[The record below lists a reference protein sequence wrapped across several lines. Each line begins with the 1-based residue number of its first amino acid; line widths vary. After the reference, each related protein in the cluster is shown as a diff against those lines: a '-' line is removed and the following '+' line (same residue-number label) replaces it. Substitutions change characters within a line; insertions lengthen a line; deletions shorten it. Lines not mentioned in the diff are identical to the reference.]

1 VFQNGNLIVAAALQ
15 TAGVGEA
22 FCPCALKL
30 KIAEPAHD
38 FRRQQHTKI
47 LEMHLNLLR
56 STKFSQGVLGMA
68 DILNT
73 SGTTAMAFFRKYSDA
88 LTAISELKDT
98 GFTSS
103 EIGLVTSGSSSEL
116 DYDQEDDIQRTSND
130 RNLRSANLESAEG
143 IHTGTQRH
151 SQDRGAWEKIK
162 DFFTG
167 EEESYRGDDTAYN
180 SAFQHLSGSE
190 DRARYYGS
198 GLQAGGAL
206 VTVRA
211 DAARLERAREILSR
225 NNGDLRTT
233 GFENEKFETNRPAM
247 NTGARANEGEHSL
260 QLRGEVLRAMKER
273 VQKGEIRLRKDV
285 VTENQTINVPVTREE
300 VIVERVDATGQT
312 PVSGVIGD
320 EKEIRIPVSE
330 ERVNVSKEQV
340 VTGQVRVQK
349 RTVQDTEKVSDK
361 VQHEE
366 LRVEREG
373 DVNVT
378 DESTVSDQQKKISD
392 QKKPIRKKPAA

>member
-1 VFQNGNLIVAAALQ
+1 
-15 TAGVGEA
+15 
-22 FCPCALKL
+22 
-30 KIAEPAHD
+30 
-38 FRRQQHTKI
+38 
-47 LEMHLNLLR
+47 
-56 STKFSQGVLGMA
+56 MA

-88 LTAISELKDT
+88 LTAISELKDA

-116 DYDQEDDIQRTSND
+116 DYEQESDIQGTSND
-130 RNLRSANLESAEG
+130 RNLQSANLESAEG
-143 IHTGTQRH
+143 IHTGSQRH
-151 SQDRGAWEKIK
+151 SHDRGMWEKIK

-167 EEESYRGDDTAYN
+167 KEESYRGDDTAYN

-211 DAARLERAREILSR
+211 DAAGLERAREILSR

-247 NTGARANEGEHSL
+247 NTGARANEGERSL

-340 VTGQVRVQK
+340 VTGEVRVQK

-373 DVNVT
+373 DVNVA
-378 DESTVSDQQKKISD
+378 DESNRQTKISDQKISD

>member
-1 VFQNGNLIVAAALQ
+1 VFQNGNLIVVAALQ

-22 FCPCALKL
+22 FCRCALKL

-56 STKFSQGVLGMA
+56 STKFSQGVLSMA

-73 SGTTAMAFFRKYSDA
+73 SGATTVAFFRKYSDA
-88 LTAISELKDT
+88 LTAISELKDA

-103 EIGLVTSGSSSEL
+103 EIGLVTSDSSEL

>member
-1 VFQNGNLIVAAALQ
+1 
-15 TAGVGEA
+15 
-22 FCPCALKL
+22 
-30 KIAEPAHD
+30 
-38 FRRQQHTKI
+38 
-47 LEMHLNLLR
+47 
-56 STKFSQGVLGMA
+56 MA
-68 DILNT
+68 DTLPT
-73 SGTTAMAFFRKYSDA
+73 SSGTTEMAFFRNYSDA
-88 LTAISELKDT
+88 LTAISELKDA

-103 EIGLVTSGSSSEL
+103 EIGLATSASSSL
-116 DYDQEDDIQRTSND
+116 DRDLERKGDTPRTG
-130 RNLRSANLESAEG
+130 LRDEEAEG
-143 IHTGTQRH
+143 IRTESRQRPY
-151 SQDRGAWEKIK
+151 DRGAWDKIK

-167 EEESYRGDDTAYN
+167 EEESYRGDDTEYN
-180 SAFQHLSGSE
+180 SAFRQLSGSE

-211 DAARLERAREILSR
+211 LATRLERARESLSR

-233 GFENEKFETNRPAM
+233 GFENEKFEINRPGVNM
-247 NTGARANEGEHSL
+247 GARADEGERSL

-273 VQKGEIRLRKDV
+273 VQKGEIRLRKEV

-349 RTVQDTEKVSDK
+349 RTVQDTEQVSDS

-378 DESTVSDQQKKISD
+378 DESSVGDQQKKISE

>member
-1 VFQNGNLIVAAALQ
+1 
-15 TAGVGEA
+15 
-22 FCPCALKL
+22 
-30 KIAEPAHD
+30 
-38 FRRQQHTKI
+38 
-47 LEMHLNLLR
+47 
-56 STKFSQGVLGMA
+56 MA
-68 DILNT
+68 DILNKT
-73 SGTTAMAFFRKYSDA
+73 DTTAVAFFRKYSDA
-88 LTAISELKDT
+88 LTAISDLKDA

-103 EIGLVTSGSSSEL
+103 EIGLVTSRSSSEL
-116 DYDQEDDIQRTSND
+116 DYDQKKDIQRTSNPQ
-130 RNLRSANLESAEG
+130 SANLGSAEG
-143 IHTGTQRH
+143 IHTGSQRH
-151 SQDRGAWEKIK
+151 SHDRGTWEKIK

-167 EEESYRGDDTAYN
+167 QEESYRGDDTAYN

-206 VTVRA
+206 VTVRS
-211 DAARLERAREILSR
+211 DGARLERAREILSR

-233 GFENEKFETNRPAM
+233 GFENEKFEKNRPAM
-247 NTGARANEGEHSL
+247 NTGARANEGERSL

-285 VTENQTINVPVTREE
+285 VTENQTMNVPVTREE
-300 VIVERVDATGQT
+300 VVVERVDAAGQT

-330 ERVNVSKEQV
+330 ERVNVQKEQV

-349 RTVQDTEKVSDK
+349 RTVQDTQKVSDS

-378 DESTVSDQQKKISD
+378 DESNQQTANQQKISD
-392 QKKPIRKKPAA
+392 QTKPIRKKPAA

>member
-1 VFQNGNLIVAAALQ
+1 
-15 TAGVGEA
+15 
-22 FCPCALKL
+22 
-30 KIAEPAHD
+30 
-38 FRRQQHTKI
+38 
-47 LEMHLNLLR
+47 
-56 STKFSQGVLGMA
+56 MA
-68 DILNT
+68 DALPT
-73 SGTTAMAFFRKYSDA
+73 SSGTTEMALFRNYSDA
-88 LTAISELKDT
+88 LTAISELKDA
-98 GFTSS
+98 GFTSN
-103 EIGLVTSGSSSEL
+103 EIGLATSASSSL
-116 DYDQEDDIQRTSND
+116 DRDLEWQGDTARTG
-130 RNLRSANLESAEG
+130 LRDEEAEG
-143 IHTGTQRH
+143 IRTDSQRRPH
-151 SQDRGAWEKIK
+151 DRGAWEKIK

-167 EEESYRGDDTAYN
+167 EEESYRGNDTEYN
-180 SAFQHLSGSE
+180 SAVQQLSGSE

-211 DAARLERAREILSR
+211 DATRLERAREILSR
-225 NNGDLRTT
+225 NKGDLRTS
-233 GFENEKFETNRPAM
+233 GFENERFETDRSAIKPG
-247 NTGARANEGEHSL
+247 TRADEGERSL

-273 VQKGEIRLRKDV
+273 VQKGEIRLRKEV

-312 PVSGVIGD
+312 TPAGGVIGD

-330 ERVNVSKEQV
+330 ERVNVQKEQV

-349 RTVQDTEKVSDK
+349 RTVQDTEQVSDS

-373 DVNVT
+373 DVNVS
-378 DESTVSDQQKKISD
+378 DESNVGDQQKKISE

>member
-1 VFQNGNLIVAAALQ
+1 M
-15 TAGVGEA
+15 
-22 FCPCALKL
+22 
-30 KIAEPAHD
+30 AEIFP
-38 FRRQQHTKI
+38 
-47 LEMHLNLLR
+47 
-56 STKFSQGVLGMA
+56 SS
-68 DILNT
+68 
-73 SGTTAMAFFRKYSDA
+73 SGTTEMAFFRNYSDA
-88 LTAISELKDT
+88 LTAISELKDA
-98 GFTSS
+98 GFTSN
-103 EIGLVTSGSSSEL
+103 EIGLATSASSSL
-116 DYDQEDDIQRTSND
+116 ARD
-130 RNLRSANLESAEG
+130 LEWQGGTARDEEAEG
-143 IHTGTQRH
+143 IRTESRRRP
-151 SQDRGAWEKIK
+151 SDRGAWDKIK
-162 DFFTG
+162 NFFTG
-167 EEESYRGDDTAYN
+167 EEESYSGDDTAYN
-180 SAFQHLSGSE
+180 DAFQQLSGDE

-211 DAARLERAREILSR
+211 DTTRLERAREILSR
-225 NNGDLRTT
+225 NNGDLRTS
-233 GFENEKFETNRPAM
+233 GFENERFQTDRSAM
-247 NTGARANEGEHSL
+247 NTGTRADEGERSL

-273 VQKGEIRLRKDV
+273 VQKGEIRLRKEV
-285 VTENQTINVPVTREE
+285 VTENQTINVPVSREE
-300 VIVERVDATGQT
+300 VVVERVDATGQT

-349 RTVQDTEKVSDK
+349 RTVQDTEKVSDS

-378 DESTVSDQQKKISD
+378 DESDVSDQQRKISD

>member
-1 VFQNGNLIVAAALQ
+1 
-15 TAGVGEA
+15 
-22 FCPCALKL
+22 
-30 KIAEPAHD
+30 
-38 FRRQQHTKI
+38 
-47 LEMHLNLLR
+47 
-56 STKFSQGVLGMA
+56 MA

-73 SGTTAMAFFRKYSDA
+73 SGTTAVAFFRKYSDA
-88 LTAISELKDT
+88 LTAISDLKDA

-103 EIGLVTSGSSSEL
+103 EIGLVTSGSSSSEL
-116 DYDQEDDIQRTSND
+116 DFDQEDDIQGTHKN
-130 RNLRSANLESAEG
+130 RNLESAAFGSAEG
-143 IHTGTQRH
+143 IHAGSQRH
-151 SQDRGAWEKIK
+151 SQDRGMWEKVK
-162 DFFTG
+162 EFFTG
-167 EEESYRGDDTAYN
+167 EEESYHGDDTAYN

-206 VTVRA
+206 VTVSA
-211 DAARLERAREILSR
+211 DAIRRERAREILSR

-233 GFENEKFETNRPAM
+233 GFEHEKFETNRPAM
-247 NTGARANEGEHSL
+247 NTGAQADQGERSL

-312 PVSGVIGD
+312 PVSGGIGD
-320 EKEIRIPVSE
+320 QKEIRIPVSE
-330 ERVNVSKEQV
+330 ERVKVSKEQV

-349 RTVQDTEKVSDK
+349 RTVQDTERVSDS

-378 DESTVSDQQKKISD
+378 DQSNVSDQQTKISD
-392 QKKPIRKKPAA
+392 RKPISKKPAA

>member
-1 VFQNGNLIVAAALQ
+1 
-15 TAGVGEA
+15 
-22 FCPCALKL
+22 
-30 KIAEPAHD
+30 
-38 FRRQQHTKI
+38 
-47 LEMHLNLLR
+47 
-56 STKFSQGVLGMA
+56 MA
-68 DILNT
+68 DTLPT
-73 SGTTAMAFFRKYSDA
+73 SSGTTEMAFFRNYSDA
-88 LTAISELKDT
+88 LTAISELKDA

-103 EIGLVTSGSSSEL
+103 EIGLATSASSSL
-116 DYDQEDDIQRTSND
+116 DRDLEWKDDTARTSLGD
-130 RNLRSANLESAEG
+130 EPEDIRTES
-143 IHTGTQRH
+143 QRRTH
-151 SQDRGAWEKIK
+151 ERGAWEKVK

-180 SAFQHLSGSE
+180 DAFQQLSGDE
-190 DRARYYGS
+190 YRARYYGS

-211 DAARLERAREILSR
+211 VATRLERAREILSR
-225 NNGDLRTT
+225 NNGDLRTS
-233 GFENEKFETNRPAM
+233 GFENESFETDRSAM
-247 NTGARANEGEHSL
+247 NRGTRADEGDRSL

-285 VTENQTINVPVTREE
+285 VTENQTINVPVSREE

-349 RTVQDTEKVSDK
+349 RTVQDTKQVSDS

-373 DVNVT
+373 DVNVA
-378 DESTVSDQQKKISD
+378 DESTVGDQQKKISD